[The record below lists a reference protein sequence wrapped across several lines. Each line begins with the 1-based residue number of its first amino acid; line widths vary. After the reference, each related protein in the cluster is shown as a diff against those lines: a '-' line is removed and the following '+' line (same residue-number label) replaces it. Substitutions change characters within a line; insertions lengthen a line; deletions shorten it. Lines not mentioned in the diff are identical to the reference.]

1 MKLIIWKRLRFTI
14 IILLIVVLGFYLY
27 DYIVKRCVEG
37 FSKVPSVDF
46 PFKNIKDQKGEKM
59 NIIAISAPFR
69 DESHEELY
77 QKYKSDGLG
86 FIGISS
92 YLNFPE
98 KIFNPYEDRFHEKQN
113 HDYLK
118 MVSSWVYC
126 TREPSTNMKTANIP
140 LLQLTEADMK
150 NTDEYVP
157 DKSIKKEYDFMYVC
171 LDDNDKCKPGWQ
183 SYNRNW
189 ELAKKCLKVMCSTHN
204 LSGLIV
210 GRTNCKITDICENK
224 IKFVPFMEFNEF
236 QKTMQKCRFLFVP
249 NIADA
254 SPRVITEALC
264 YDIPVLV
271 NENILGGWHNVIPG
285 ETGEFFTDEH
295 TISQSINRIT
305 SSSSNYNSRKWFVEN
320 RGSHSRKKFAEFL
333 RQNYGDMV
341 DSDLSEAHI

>member
-1 MKLIIWKRLRFTI
+1 MKNNWSQIRTILILIVI
-14 IILLIVVLGFYLY
+14 IILALFLFS
-27 DYIVKRCVEG
+27 YISKKCIEG
-37 FSKVPSVDF
+37 FSKIPNVEF
-46 PFKNIKDQKGEKM
+46 PFKNVKNGKGENL

-69 DESHEELY
+69 EEKHEKLY
-77 QKYKSDGLG
+77 ETYKSDGLS

-98 KIFNPYEDRFHEKQN
+98 KIYNPYEDRFHEKKK

-126 TREPSTNMKTANIP
+126 TREPSTNMKNSKLP

-150 NTDEYVP
+150 DTDAYTP

-171 LDDNDKCKPGWQ
+171 LDDNQKCKPGWQ

-189 ELAKKCLKVMCSTHN
+189 DLAKKCLKVMCSKHN

-210 GRTNCKITDICENK
+210 GRTNCKITDLCSK
-224 IKFVPFMEFNEF
+224 QIKFVPFMEFKEF

-264 YDIPVLV
+264 YNMPVLV
-271 NENILGGWHNVIPG
+271 NEKILGGWHNIIPD
-285 ETGEFFTDEH
+285 ETGEFFTNELNV
-295 TISQSINRIT
+295 SNGINKITNT
-305 SSSSNYNSRKWFVEN
+305 SSKYKPRKWFLEN
-320 RGSHSRKKFAEFL
+320 RGIHSRKKFADFL
-333 RQNYGDMV
+333 KQNYGDV
-341 DSDLSEAHI
+341 LSDTNLTEAFI